1 MRTFTEQIRGMF
13 FLCKFGVRVVYKSRP
28 RENSLVL
35 KEEELPKQQQ
45 DQNEKVKMPK
55 DKKKEAERQRGI
67 RLRKKKETEKLEAF
81 WSYALEKILKFV
93 EEFLVVHEQNSSSK
107 IRENHKDQETNQV
120 TKEQETKE
128 QEQETPQGI
137 EVQET
142 PQQSLGETLTNN
154 EGYYDP
160 ILDFLNDSNLDFLND
175 PDLDFLFDPN
185 LPLLDDP
192 FGNFE

>member
-35 KEEELPKQQQ
+35 KEGELPKQQQ
-45 DQNEKVKMPK
+45 DQNVAKMPK

-81 WSYALEKILKFV
+81 WAYALEKIPKFV

-107 IRENHKDQETNQV
+107 NRENHKDQETNQV
-120 TKEQETKE
+120 TKAQEQVTKE

-142 PQQSLGETLTNN
+142 PPTIVGRNSDE
-154 EGYYDP
+154 
-160 ILDFLNDSNLDFLND
+160 
-175 PDLDFLFDPN
+175 
-185 LPLLDDP
+185 
-192 FGNFE
+192 

>member
-1 MRTFTEQIRGMF
+1 MPAWN
-13 FLCKFGVRVVYKSRP
+13 KA
-28 RENSLVL
+28 
-35 KEEELPKQQQ
+35 KE
-45 DQNEKVKMPK
+45 
-55 DKKKEAERQRGI
+55 
-67 RLRKKKETEKLEAF
+67 KKETEKLEAF
-81 WSYALEKILKFV
+81 WAYALEKIPKFV

-107 IRENHKDQETNQV
+107 NRENHKDQETNQV
-120 TKEQETKE
+120 TKEQEQVTKE

-154 EGYYDP
+154 EGDYDP

-192 FGNFE
+192 FGDFE